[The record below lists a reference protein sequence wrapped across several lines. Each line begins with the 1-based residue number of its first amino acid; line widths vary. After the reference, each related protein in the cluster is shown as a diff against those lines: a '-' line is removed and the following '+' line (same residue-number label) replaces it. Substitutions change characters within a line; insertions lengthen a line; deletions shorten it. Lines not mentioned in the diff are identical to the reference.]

1 MNTLESK
8 KNSKSTS
15 KDLILALYR
24 SEFDRDVPTAND
36 AENII
41 YERLSN
47 AGMIVCTKCCGSRFT
62 KKPSSRKVVCLSC
75 KNRQSFTA
83 HTFFHGMKKMAA
95 KEYLFLLTLF
105 ERGIVVN
112 ASEFQRHS
120 SVAYSTSLSMIKKC
134 AMVIEQ
140 TMQSETLTLLTCS
153 EIKDAVY
160 KRSIETPARKHPRCE
175 QIVETQ
181 LECFE
186 PVCDC
191 GRSYDTTVE
200 SVLSFAPESPESV
213 NAFEVSDHDATEMPE
228 EQRNIF
234 NLLTDKPVHFD
245 DICKQMEIG
254 AGALSSG
261 LVMLELDGLVTRQ
274 NEFYSRKSK
283 TALANYKSSL
293 SITLLPAGV
302 PSKLGRSL
310 TAFLRN
316 EFRGISQKCSQLYL
330 ALHWYS
336 EDKRIWTKDRLL
348 NACLASKPITYK
360 DVRNYKSPKM
370 LNVFSAA

>member
-1 MNTLESK
+1 MNTLELK
-8 KNSKSTS
+8 KSSKSSS
-15 KDLILALYR
+15 KDLILAIYR
-24 SEFDRDVPTAND
+24 SEFDHDVPTAND

-41 YERLSN
+41 FERLSK
-47 AGMIVCTKCCGSRFT
+47 AGMIVCTKCCGTRFT
-62 KKPSSRKVVCLSC
+62 KKFSSRKVVCLGC

-83 HTFFHGMKKMAA
+83 QTFFHGMKKMAA
-95 KEYLFLLTLF
+95 KEYLFLLTLL
-105 ERGIVVN
+105 ERGVVVN
-112 ASEFQRHS
+112 ASEFERHS
-120 SVAYSTSLSMIKKC
+120 SVAYSTSLAMIKKC

-140 TMQSETLTLLTCS
+140 KMQLETLTPLTCS
-153 EIKDAVY
+153 EIKEAVY
-160 KRSIETPARKHPRCE
+160 KRSFETPARKHPRCE

-191 GRSYDTTVE
+191 GRNYDTTVE
-200 SVLSFAPESPESV
+200 PTVSSAPDSTESFNTCETSGDFAI
-213 NAFEVSDHDATEMPE
+213 EMPE

-245 DICKQMEIG
+245 DICKQMQIG
-254 AGALSSG
+254 AGALSAA

-283 TALANYKSSL
+283 TVLANYKRAL
-293 SITLLPAGV
+293 SITLLPAEV

-310 TAFLRN
+310 TAFLQN

-330 ALHWYS
+330 ALHWYF
-336 EDKRIWTKDRLL
+336 EDKHIWTKDRLL
-348 NACLASKPITYK
+348 NACLASKPITYN
-360 DVRNYKSPKM
+360 DVRNYISPKT